1 MPGRRRT
8 DTSRKIPVRPPQRCH
23 QAVRATSTV
32 GLASGPPGG
41 RRAASTLDRATPL
54 VCHTAQRLRQSSRRD
69 YPESDAGQTWRG
81 SPGAGADPRRPG
93 KASVH
98 TCGGGQ
104 GGRGARKTSRPSD
117 TLTSEEAVPTRP
129 APNHPPPSRVLRS
142 ASCLANTQPINH
154 RSSPDGPEIRSLNA
168 MKSRP
173 SDAFLFPYGRIAAA
187 YLISPPRPGSNF
199 PEDVGVVIPRE
210 KRERSVMRV
219 TRAFLVGASVLTVS
233 LGTTTASQALG
244 WERPWA
250 AHTQSST
257 RSPAHDEHGKGDDK
271 SHKEV
276 KLNKYNLHH
285 SCKGRDFGFCTQ
297 NLTFAPKILGD
308 IGVTT
313 GLIGLA
319 APAAAAPAAAAPAAA
334 APAAAAP
341 AAAANPGEPEWCSP
355 GYWRN
360 HPESWVGY
368 NPALTAAGGG
378 NHLQFRL
385 RLGPAPFSAR
395 RPPRRADQPHA
406 HVCPAI
412 RPVLPKPRFPP
423 EPDRRSAECGS
434 PRHQLH
440 RRTRQQLPPR
450 LSEKRSPQRRAA
462 AAESPGSA

>member
-1 MPGRRRT
+1 
-8 DTSRKIPVRPPQRCH
+8 
-23 QAVRATSTV
+23 
-32 GLASGPPGG
+32 
-41 RRAASTLDRATPL
+41 
-54 VCHTAQRLRQSSRRD
+54 
-69 YPESDAGQTWRG
+69 
-81 SPGAGADPRRPG
+81 
-93 KASVH
+93 
-98 TCGGGQ
+98 
-104 GGRGARKTSRPSD
+104 
-117 TLTSEEAVPTRP
+117 
-129 APNHPPPSRVLRS
+129 
-142 ASCLANTQPINH
+142 
-154 RSSPDGPEIRSLNA
+154 
-168 MKSRP
+168 
-173 SDAFLFPYGRIAAA
+173 
-187 YLISPPRPGSNF
+187 
-199 PEDVGVVIPRE
+199 
-210 KRERSVMRV
+210 MRV

-368 NPALTAAGGG
+368 NPALTAAGGEPPTVPSSARPRPV
-378 NHLQFRL
+378 LSS
-385 RLGPAPFSAR
+385 ASAKAR
-395 RPPRRADQPHA
+395 RPTPRSCMSCNSASTTKT
-406 HVCPAI
+406 
-412 RPVLPKPRFPP
+412 PV
-423 EPDRRSAECGS
+423 STGTGS
-434 PRHQLH
+434 PIC
-440 RRTRQQLPPR
+440 
-450 LSEKRSPQRRAA
+450 
-462 AAESPGSA
+462 